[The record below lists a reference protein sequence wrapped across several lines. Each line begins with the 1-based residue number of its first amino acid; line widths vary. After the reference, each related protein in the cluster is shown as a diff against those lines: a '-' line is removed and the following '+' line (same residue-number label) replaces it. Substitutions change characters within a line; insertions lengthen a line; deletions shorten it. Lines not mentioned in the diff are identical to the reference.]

1 MNDEVKTQT
10 AFDESVKELS
20 KSQEKKSKK
29 SNKTKPWIKKSWDY
43 HSQYISE
50 LDVAPDW
57 GDWETDWNMCWC
69 CGQRT
74 NHLQRCHIVPKSL
87 GGTFEP
93 HNIVPL
99 CGACHDE
106 APDVIDKNIMFEWIK
121 EQQNP
126 MSGLGLGKY
135 WHLYDTI
142 VEGATKLHEKYGEID
157 EDKLKN
163 LIKINYDKTSIH
175 GGQTKSKGLYYKNS
189 TREWIMKRS
198 FKDYEIDR
206 EIEDWED

>member
-69 CGQRT
+69 CGHRGT
-74 NHLQRCHIVPKSL
+74 LQQCHIIPKSL
-87 GGTFEP
+87 GGSLDP
-93 HNIVPL
+93 SNIIPL
-99 CGACHDE
+99 CGICHDK
-106 APDVIDKNIMFEWIK
+106 APDVSDKNEMFAWVK
-121 EQQNP
+121 ENLTP
-126 MSGLGLGKY
+126 LSGLGLGRY
-135 WHLYDTI
+135 DHLNDILT
-142 VEGATKLHEKYGEID
+142 TS
-157 EDKLKN
+157 LKN
-163 LIKINYDKTSIH
+163 LKDEYGDINAEELYDLIRKNYEKTSPH
-175 GGQTKSKGLYYKNS
+175 AGQHKQGIFWKES
-189 TREWIMKRS
+189 TREWIVKKT
-198 FKDYEIDR
+198 FKEYRINR
-206 EIEDWED
+206 EVEDWES

>member
-1 MNDEVKTQT
+1 MIESHTQN
-10 AFDESVKELS
+10 AFDESVKQLS

-74 NHLQRCHIVPKSL
+74 SHLQRCHIVPKSL

-106 APDVIDKNIMFEWIK
+106 APDVIDKNIIFEWIK

-135 WHLYDTI
+135 WHLYDTLL
-142 VEGATKLHEKYGEID
+142 EGATRLHDKYGKID
-157 EDKLKN
+157 EEELKN
-163 LIKINYDKTSIH
+163 LIKANYEKTSVH
-175 GGQTKSKGLYYKNS
+175 GGQTKSKGLYWKNS

-198 FKDYEIDR
+198 FKDYEINR
-206 EIEDWED
+206 EVEDWEE

>member
-135 WHLYDTI
+135 WHLYDTLL
-142 VEGATKLHEKYGEID
+142 EGATKLHEKYGEID

>member
-1 MNDEVKTQT
+1 MELHTQKSFDDNLKDLNSTPKESKTT
-10 AFDESVKELS
+10 KEPP
-20 KSQEKKSKK
+20 KKK
-29 SNKTKPWIKKSWDY
+29 WIKECWDH
-43 HSQYISE
+43 HSQHVDECDI
-50 LDVAPDW
+50 APDW

-74 NHLQRCHIVPKSL
+74 SHLQRCHIVPKSL

-135 WHLYDTI
+135 WHLYDTLL
-142 VEGATKLHEKYGEID
+142 EGATKLHEKYGEID